1 MMFIRVNGGEC
12 HFYIIAGREWVIELG
27 CVNNRAHSVL
37 WNDGYLVSAGKDLV
51 QATLMHFM

>member
-1 MMFIRVNGGEC
+1 VFKSVNIGEC
-12 HFYIIAGREWVIELG
+12 HYHIIAGGQWVIELG

-51 QATLMHFM
+51 QETPMHFV